1 MIARRFLTA
10 LAGLALVA
18 CASTRRIDSEV
29 ATNRP
34 FLVLREARRL
44 PRPTPARH
52 ELLVRYLRSGGV
64 YFEWQGQAIMTAPFA
79 TNYPLTD
86 LEPSPHRFGPK
97 NGPRFLPLQRIA
109 YDRRAIERVLE
120 GLPLERV
127 GAILVGHSHYDH
139 IGDLPPIAQRAP
151 SARVYVNDSGVKIL
165 AGEPALRGRVSSVEH
180 ACGFVSACASEPC
193 SIRFASIVSEHA
205 PNLEILG
212 LDVAWGPGDVKRPF
226 RTKLLGRRLSELRA
240 GRTLAFLI
248 DFMDPAEPTR
258 IAFRVHYQDAASS
271 PPLGYPPA
279 DAIAAHPVDL
289 EIVTMPGRESLP
301 EGTDAYPAGVIRQ
314 GRARHALVIHYEDFF
329 RPLLKADGNSNG
341 VRLIPTLAG
350 ARAEGFLR
358 AVTEA
363 VLNPDPRYCAE
374 PSDLEGLCND
384 AFTLP
389 LPGEWLLVDTRPANG
404 TSAAR

>member
-1 MIARRFLTA
+1 MIALRFATA
-10 LAGLALVA
+10 LAGLVLFA
-18 CASTRRIDSEV
+18 CSSTRRLDSDV

-34 FLVLREARRL
+34 FLELREGRRL
-44 PRPTPARH
+44 PRPTPAAH

-64 YFEWQGQAIMTAPFA
+64 YFEWQGQAILTAPFA

-86 LEPSPHRFGPK
+86 LEPSSHRFGPK
-97 NGPRFLPLQRIA
+97 IGPRFLPLQRIA

-120 GLPLERV
+120 GLPLERI

-139 IGDLPPIAQRAP
+139 LGDLPPIAERAA

-165 AGEPALRGRVSSVEH
+165 AAEPALRGRLTSLER
-180 ACGFVSACASEPC
+180 ARGFVSACPREPC
-193 SIRFASIVSEHA
+193 LVRFASILSEHA

-212 LDVAWGPGDVKRPF
+212 LDVAWGPGEVKRPF
-226 RTKLLGRRLSELRA
+226 RAPLAGHRLSDLRA

-258 IAFRVHYQDAASS
+258 IAFRVHYQDAASI
-271 PPLGYPPA
+271 PPLGYPSA
-279 DAIAAHPVDL
+279 DAIARHPVDL
-289 EIVTMPGRESLP
+289 EIVTMPGRETLP
-301 EGTDAYPAGVIRQ
+301 DGADAYPVGVIRR

-329 RPLLKADGNSNG
+329 RPILKADGSSNG

-350 ARAEGFLR
+350 APAEEFLR
-358 AVTEA
+358 AVTGA
-363 VLNPDPRYCAE
+363 VQNPDPRYCAE

-389 LPGEWLLVDTRPANG
+389 LPGEWLLVDTRPLDVTGAV
-404 TSAAR
+404 R